1 MLPLTQEAL
10 SELAM
15 NFLFYFIIGSFGA
28 FLKDLYE
35 TMTKKNEQIRIGEVL
50 IGGACATFICYG
62 LQDTWLKDLS
72 LNLVVLITFICGI
85 LGFELFGNLTT
96 ISKFRQ
102 LITTVIEL
110 KNRIRIQIQDPNTP
124 QVPPGDNPPI
134 EQPVDP
140 PQPAIIVE
148 VPPTPAV
155 EPPPQVEQKKIEPK
169 K

>member
-1 MLPLTQEAL
+1 MLPLTLDTL
-10 SELAM
+10 SDLAV

-35 TMTKKNEQIRIGEVL
+35 TLTRKNEKIRLGEVL

-96 ISKFRQ
+96 ITKLRKFVEM
-102 LITTVIEL
+102 VIEF
-110 KNRIRIQIQDPNTP
+110 KSRFN
-124 QVPPGDNPPI
+124 I
-134 EQPVDP
+134 EYVKPED
-140 PQPAIIVE
+140 E
-148 VPPTPAV
+148 ETS
-155 EPPPQVEQKKIEPK
+155 EKDKKK
-169 K
+169 KG